1 MLVFAVI
8 AAWFALGVVAVVV
21 MRRRGHDTFAWAFL
35 FLILGPLA
43 LALVVSAERHPVAEP
58 EYPFHG
64 GHFDVLVAHDGSV
77 DASAALDSAV
87 VMLGEHMTSLTLS
100 KVVDAEAPVTT
111 RGRETLREA
120 HEHLEAVAHRV
131 SSAIDVPVETVVL
144 CGDPARTLQGFA
156 SGHGYEL
163 IVAGTGDQ
171 RATRLTRRSV
181 TRRLAVGTPVA
192 VWIGP
197 SVR

>member
-77 DASAALDSAV
+77 DASAALD
-87 VMLGEHMTSLTLS
+87 
-100 KVVDAEAPVTT
+100 
-111 RGRETLREA
+111 
-120 HEHLEAVAHRV
+120 AVAHRV
-131 SSAIDVPVETVVL
+131 SSAIDTPAETVVL

-181 TRRLAVGTPVA
+181 ARRLAVGTPVA